1 MTPAHCAIKQP
12 QWINLGFSKA
22 PVSDQ
27 WHLFSFEPRIL
38 IGVIMR
44 LYLCEKPSQGKDI
57 AAVLGAKTRGDGCI
71 KGNGVAVTWGI
82 GHLLETAPPDAYGEH
97 LKNWSL
103 DTLPILPAE
112 WKVLVKPKTASQF
125 KIVKQLLKQA
135 TELVI
140 ATDADREGEM
150 IARELIE
157 YCGYRGPIQRLWL
170 SALNEAS
177 IRQALNTVKQGSETY
192 PLYLSALAR
201 SRADWLIGMNFSRL
215 FTLLGRQAGYTGV
228 LSVGRVQTPTLR
240 LVVDRDREISN
251 FIPKPFWSVEVQLW
265 TAGQSF
271 VAKWVADEYVVDEE
285 GRCLDQAAAVAALA
299 ALKNSQ
305 AATTVSVD
313 TKRGKDPAP
322 LPFDLS
328 TLQEVCSAKF
338 GMGVQETLDVAQSL
352 YETHKAT
359 TYPRTDCGYLP
370 ESMFDEVP
378 MVLDALNRTDPSIG
392 KALQLIDPEQ
402 RSRAWNDKKITGP
415 HHGIIPTLEP
425 ANLSAMSEKERK
437 VYELI
442 RAHFL
447 AQFLPTHEYDRT
459 VATFECNAVLLQA
472 VGKRI
477 VVPGW
482 KVLFSASSE
491 EEAEE
496 SGGRSQI
503 LPVLQIGTRCDVQDL
518 HLKSLKTE
526 PPKAYTEG
534 TLIKAMKT
542 IAKLVK
548 DPRLAQKLKETTGI
562 GTEATRA
569 GTIQGLIDRGSL
581 IKKGSALRATEAAF
595 SLIDAV
601 PPAVADPG
609 TTAIWEQALTMIEQG
624 TLTLDDFIARQSN
637 WITRLV
643 DQYKGT
649 TLSIKVPEGPKCP
662 LCSAKTSQRKGSS
675 GVFWACSRYP
685 ECKGTVNIGTGKKKS
700 PGKSAKPRAATVK
713 SS

>member
-1 MTPAHCAIKQP
+1 
-12 QWINLGFSKA
+12 
-22 PVSDQ
+22 
-27 WHLFSFEPRIL
+27 
-38 IGVIMR
+38 MR

-157 YCGYRGPIQRLWL
+157 YCGYQGPIQRLWL

-271 VAKWVADEYVVDEE
+271 LAKWVADEYVVDEE
-285 GRCLDQAAAVAALA
+285 GRCLDQAAAAAALA

-491 EEAEE
+491 EEVEE

-713 SS
+713 GS